1 MRILLLEDDTEIG
14 DWTRNGLTTAG
25 HVVDWIENGR
35 DALLAATTRDYDIL
49 VFDRMTPDLDG
60 LAALKVLRG
69 SGIMTPLILLTAM
82 GAVEDRVEGLEAG
95 ADDYLS
101 KPFAISEL
109 LARIT
114 ALGRRGQS
122 PQQAQDTKLSYEGL
136 TLDLLAQTCSLNGDA
151 ILLNPKEFRLLE
163 VLMRSKGRVQTRTML
178 LERVWDIS
186 FEPSTSVVETHMSR
200 LRNKIEKPFD
210 AEYIRTIRGSG
221 YMFID

>member
-122 PQQAQDTKLSYEGL
+122 PQQTQDTKLSYEGL
-136 TLDLLAQTCSLNGDA
+136 TLDLLAQTCSLNGQA

-200 LRNKIEKPFD
+200 LRNKIEKPFGK
-210 AEYIRTIRGSG
+210 EFIKTIRGSG
-221 YMFID
+221 YVFGG